1 MDKMEKN
8 VGSAEYNCNESMV
21 EKQISRDPNG
31 RMDIGIVKK
40 ELPMVQNSS
49 QEMNQPKSQLLMY
62 KDNGVKQQNANIL
75 A

>member
-8 VGSAEYNCNESMV
+8 TGGAEYNGNESMV

-40 ELPMVQNSS
+40 ELPTAQNAS
-49 QEMNQPKSQLLMY
+49 QEMNQPKS
-62 KDNGVKQQNANIL
+62 
-75 A
+75 